1 MVRFSHV
8 LDAWFRSIQ
17 EVMEHWPRTPK
28 ELLEKWME
36 STKNLQF
43 IERGPDILDT
53 WLKSQTDILE
63 NWGKSQKDFLETR
76 IESTKNFQRVF
87 LAMADFKE
95 GSEASRL
102 FNSWFSTFHESCK
115 TLTDEL
121 MNIQDKWKTTV
132 EKQIEKNGKWQKAS
146 LQF

>member
-1 MVRFSHV
+1 MYWMHGSDQYKR
-8 LDAWFRSIQ
+8 LWSIGQ
-17 EVMEHWPRTPK
+17 ERQKSLWRNGWNRH
-28 ELLEKWME
+28 
-36 STKNLQF
+36 LQF

-102 FNSWFSTFHESCK
+102 FNSWCSTFHESCK

>member
-1 MVRFSHV
+1 MYWMHGSDQYKR
-8 LDAWFRSIQ
+8 LWSIGQ
-17 EVMEHWPRTPK
+17 ERQKSLWRNGWNRH
-28 ELLEKWME
+28 
-36 STKNLQF
+36 LQF

-63 NWGKSQKDFLETR
+63 NWGKSQKDFLETW

-87 LAMADFKE
+87 LSMADFKE

-121 MNIQDKWKTTV
+121 MHIQDTWKTTV